1 MKWKA
6 IIRLLG
12 ILIAGFSVSFIPSL
26 LVSLWYRDGEAWI
39 FALSAAIALAIG
51 VTAWYPAR
59 KTRDELGTRE
69 GFIVVTLFWCVLGAI
84 GALPFLIGVHVGF
97 TDAIFEA
104 ISGFTTTG
112 ATVLTGLDDMPP
124 SVLYHRQ
131 QIQWLGGMG
140 VIVLAVAI
148 LPVLGVGG
156 MQLYRAETSG
166 ISRDDKLTPRVA
178 HTARALW
185 AIYLGLT
192 VLCALGYWLAGM
204 TPFDAV
210 GHAFTTVATGGFST
224 HDASIAHFD
233 SAAVE
238 IVGIVF
244 MILGGINFAVH
255 FRVVGKLDP
264 RPYLRDP
271 EARTYL
277 VIFITASIVV
287 AASLYLSLESRD
299 AEWSV
304 RHAVFQVASIL
315 TSTGFTTTDFS
326 LWPLHVPLVLAI
338 LSFTGG
344 CGGSTAGGIKV
355 VRVMLLAKMGARQM
369 LVLRYPNAVA
379 TVKLGQ
385 RKVPEEIVY
394 SVWGYYVLYILS
406 ALVLTIGMMAAG
418 LDLESAF
425 GAITASLNLLGPG
438 LGEVATTFAGVNDTV
453 KWLAVLAMLLGRLE
467 IFTLLILF
475 TFVFWRG

>member
-1 MKWKA
+1 MKWTT

-12 ILIAGFSVSFIPSL
+12 ILIATFSVSFIPSL

-39 FALSAAIALAIG
+39 FTLSAAIALVVG
-51 VTAWYPAR
+51 VTTWYPAR
-59 KTRDELGTRE
+59 NAREDLGTRE
-69 GFIVVTLFWCVLGAI
+69 GFIVVTLFWCILGAI
-84 GALPFLIGVHVGF
+84 SALPFWIGVHVGF

-112 ATVLTGLDDMPP
+112 ATVLTGLDNLPQ

-140 VIVLAVAI
+140 VVVLAVAI

-192 VLCALGYWLAGM
+192 ALCAVAYWLAGM
-204 TPFDAV
+204 SPFDAI

-224 HDASIAHFD
+224 HDASIAYFD

-238 IVGIVF
+238 IICIVF
-244 MILGGINFAVH
+244 MLLGGISFAIH
-255 FRVVGKLDP
+255 FRVVKHLDP

-271 EARTYL
+271 EARAYL
-277 VIFITASIVV
+277 LIFISATIVV
-287 AASLYLSLESRD
+287 AVSLYLSLADYD
-299 AEWSV
+299 AEWST
-304 RHAVFQVASIL
+304 RHAAFQVASIL
-315 TSTGFTTTDFS
+315 TSTGYTTTDFS
-326 LWPLHVPLVLAI
+326 LWPLHVPLILAI

-344 CGGSTAGGIKV
+344 CVGSTAGGIKI
-355 VRVMLLAKMGARQM
+355 VRVMLLAKMGYRQM

-379 TVKLGQ
+379 TVKLGH
-385 RKVPEEIVY
+385 RKVPEEVVY
-394 SVWGYYVLYILS
+394 SVWGYYVVYIIA

-425 GAITASLNLLGPG
+425 GATIASLNLLGPG
-438 LGEVATTFAGVNDTV
+438 LGEVATSFAEVNDTV

-475 TFVFWRG
+475 TPLFWRG